1 MAKKINMVIWL
12 KISDAFGYVGVSK
25 GETMEDID
33 KHIPKKDIDKILGF
47 GSNERLLKL
56 NGIANYLTEETSK
69 FMLSK
74 GWIEKHDF
82 EKSNGDVHAHC
93 FEKIE
98 DKDVCLTLAE
108 VKKIMKESMGSTTYS
123 EKVNRSWGDC
133 SSDEERVTIHYV
145 DQDKMTEK
153 LEKLKIKKLKE
164 KSL

>member
-1 MAKKINMVIWL
+1 MVIWL
-12 KISDAFGYVGVSK
+12 KISDAFGYVGASK
-25 GETMEDID
+25 GETMADID
-33 KHIPKKDIDKILGF
+33 KNIPPKSIDKVLGY
-47 GSNERLLKL
+47 GSHEKLLKL

-69 FMLSK
+69 FMLSI

-82 EKSNGDVHAHC
+82 WKSNGDVHAHC

-108 VKKIMKESMGSTTYS
+108 VKKIMKDSMGSRIYTYKTT
-123 EKVNRSWGDC
+123 RSFGDC
-133 SSDEERVTIHYV
+133 SPEEEEITFRYV
-145 DQDKMTEK
+145 DPEKMTEK